1 MRVTYDLFVKTS
13 EVQARRKHYQQVIDQ
28 WSTNLLEL
36 DEHATYRLLAAG
48 DMSGVTGDRANE
60 PIASAPLLWTWLRML
75 RHQMKKVDDLIEQ
88 DSRFSPKGV
97 EITEL
102 LTESNIMIE
111 IADAKSGNIAGGL
124 LEVSCDG
131 LIAHFN
137 KLYSTVRKVVA
148 DVDAVWRDLMPRIEA
163 ATFTI
168 ERAKATSQRLA
179 VDLPAIR
186 LANQR
191 LEAVRVTV
199 LDDPLSL
206 SNKVGPD
213 LDRLV
218 ASAANAASSIERAHG
233 SLDKDLSNTGEV
245 LADLRVLRARAA
257 AAYSEAKAKIAPT
270 TRLLAVP
277 GTSIIDGPG
286 GLAHRARQFEAFA
299 ETQTDWREARNVV
312 DDWNSA
318 AARLRQQLD
327 KALTINSEPI
337 ERRTDLRGLLSAY
350 RVKATMISDLPGEV
364 TALGQQAQDELFTS
378 PTDLERARELVEQF
392 AAALTSYGG
401 AP

>member
-13 EVQARRKHYQQVIDQ
+13 EVHGRRTHYKQVIDQ

-48 DMSGVTGDRANE
+48 EMSGVTGDRANK
-60 PIASAPLLWTWLRML
+60 PIAAAPLLWAWLRML
-75 RHQMKKVDDLIEQ
+75 RHQIKQVDELIEQ
-88 DSRFSPKGV
+88 DSRFSPKTA
-97 EITEL
+97 EIVEL
-102 LTESNIMIE
+102 LTAPNIMIE
-111 IADAKSGNIAGGL
+111 IADAKPGNIAGSL

-137 KLYSTVRKVVA
+137 ELYGTVRKVVA

-168 ERAKATSQRLA
+168 ERAKATSERLGI
-179 VDLPAIR
+179 DLPAIR
-186 LANQR
+186 LAHQR

-206 SNKVGPD
+206 SAKVGPD

-218 ASAANAASSIERAHG
+218 ASAANAAGSIEHAHG
-233 SLDKDLSNTGEV
+233 SLDDDFANAGEV

-286 GLAHRARQFEAFA
+286 GLSHRARQFQAFA
-299 ETQTDWREARNVV
+299 ETQTDWREARDLV
-312 DDWNSA
+312 DDWKSA
-318 AARLRQQLD
+318 ASRLQQQLE
-327 KALTINSEPI
+327 KALAANAEPI
-337 ERRTDLRGLLSAY
+337 EQRNDLRGLLSAY
-350 RVKATMISDLPGEV
+350 QVKATMITDLPAEV
-364 TALGQQAQDELFTS
+364 AELGQQAQDQLYTS
-378 PTDLERARELVEQF
+378 PTDLERGRKLVEQF
-392 AAALTSYGG
+392 AAALTTYGG
-401 AP
+401 TP